1 MVDVANYLF
10 NTSILFFNSLMS
22 DWGIIGI
29 GIVSTFLLV
38 RVANFIRRF
47 FK

>member
-1 MVDVANYLF
+1 MVEVANYLF

-29 GIVSTFLLV
+29 GVISTFLLV
-38 RVANFIRRF
+38 RVVNFIRRF